1 MSYYVGIDLGGTNI
15 KAGVVDGEGK
25 LLNKLSIKTN
35 ADRAMEDIIHDMGKL
50 AADAIKDAGLEIK
63 DIEAIGIGSPGTPLR
78 R

>member
-35 ADRAMEDIIHDMGKL
+35 ADRAMEDIIHDMGTL
-50 AADAIKDAGLEIK
+50 AADAIKDAGL
-63 DIEAIGIGSPGTPLR
+63 
-78 R
+78 